1 MPGRRTVD
9 AVFVLRR
16 LSEKFRAKNKKLCLV
31 FVYLERAFDWVPR
44 EVIRFALRRKG
55 VPEYLVNG
63 VMPLHKGCKTA
74 VSVDGE
80 LSSSF
85 SVKVG
90 VHQGSVLS
98 PLLFNIVRHVLTE
111 DMRDGSLMES
121 LFADD
126 LVLCG
131 KSLNEVIDRYGRW
144 KNAVEGKGLR
154 VNVDKTKGMQLLF
167 GKKVVFRK
175 RIPVVSLVSRLVV
188 ILLFCVQNVRSG
200 FIVCLG
206 R

>member
-200 FIVCLG
+200 LIVCLG